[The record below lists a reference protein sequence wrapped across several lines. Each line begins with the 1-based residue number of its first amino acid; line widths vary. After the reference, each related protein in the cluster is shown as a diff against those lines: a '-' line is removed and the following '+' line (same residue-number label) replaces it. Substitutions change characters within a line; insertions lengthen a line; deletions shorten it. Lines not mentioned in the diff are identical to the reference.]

1 MLTVIEAIAHMEG
14 FYVPGSRAARNLNP
28 GNLNFAPWLAKKYG
42 AVLETTMFV
51 VPPEHPRFARFKT
64 VEDGKDAIRT
74 LLTNPPYE
82 GKSLSGI
89 FNIYAPPSENQTNT
103 YTAFVAHET
112 GLSPDAVPTAAEIG

>member
-1 MLTVIEAIAHMEG
+1 MTILEAIAHMEG

-42 AVLETTMFV
+42 AVLETC
-51 VPPEHPRFARFKT
+51 PAGEHPRFARFKT